1 LAIIIS
7 LYYRNAYNKNINN
20 IKFFKKER
28 WKMKKV
34 LSMILVGLMVF
45 GIIGSV
51 LAEEA
56 EDDLLVN
63 SEKPNG
69 GRRFQLLKEFQ
80 DEIHQIN
87 ALRIE
92 ILHLR
97 SQVVEK
103 HDAILDL
110 YIEARENG
118 DIEAIKATREVKQ
131 KINGINGEI
140 KVIVEQIAAEKK
152 AFREEVKNRNIEAA
166 REHVNNIISLKT
178 TAITKMEDKIELL
191 DKIIDILSE

>member
-1 LAIIIS
+1 
-7 LYYRNAYNKNINN
+7 
-20 IKFFKKER
+20 
-28 WKMKKV
+28 MKKV

-103 HDAILDL
+103 HDTILDL
-110 YIEARENG
+110 YIEAWEKR
-118 DIEAIKATREVKQ
+118 DVEALKAAREVKQ

-140 KVIVEQIAAEKK
+140 KIIVEQIAAEKK
-152 AFREEVKNRNIEAA
+152 AFREEVKNRNIEVA

-178 TAITKMEDKIELL
+178 TAITKMEEKIELL
-191 DKIIDILSE
+191 DEIIDILSE

>member
-1 LAIIIS
+1 
-7 LYYRNAYNKNINN
+7 
-20 IKFFKKER
+20 
-28 WKMKKV
+28 MKKI

-51 LAEEA
+51 LAEEL

-63 SEKPNG
+63 SEEANNG
-69 GRRFQLLKEFQ
+69 KRFQLLKEFR

-140 KVIVEQIAAEKK
+140 KVIVEQIAAEKE